1 MTDPQR
7 ALLDA
12 LEAAGLSIQSPE
24 EREMF
29 TTLSDEQVTQMIELR
44 ARTDATDSPAAEA
57 DPTPASADPP
67 SG

>member
-12 LEAAGLSIQSPE
+12 LEAAGLSIESPE

-29 TTLSDEQVTQMIELR
+29 TTLSDEQVTQVIELR
-44 ARTDATDSPAAEA
+44 ARTDSTDSPAAET
-57 DPTPASADPP
+57 DPAPPSADPP
-67 SG
+67 GG